1 MEHILKYFPELTDVQ
16 RNQLAQLETLYPE
29 WNAKINVIS
38 RKDIENLEVNHILH
52 SLGLVRFVKF
62 TPGTR
67 VMDLG
72 TGGGF
77 PGIPLA
83 VYYPDVSFHLVDRI
97 GKKLKVAQDIAE
109 RIGLTNVTFQH
120 GDVKEVKGKFDFVVS
135 RAVMDLGDMVPLVK
149 RYIDSEDRNAV
160 PNGLLCLKG
169 GDLSDEISK
178 GESYFDFFF
187 LTFFFRFWLPKM
199 SSSYSSE
206 SSFALSRPTYS
217 ILTMH
222 QMPPIRS
229 FSLCTTRSEGTSNG
243 SIFRFV
249 NRATYLSSRSS
260 NTTVILSM
268 MVYCPFS
275 LILDFTYSLWSGRT

>member
-1 MEHILKYFPELTDVQ
+1 MEHILQYFPELTEKQ
-16 RNQLAQLETLYPE
+16 REQMAQLEVMYPE

-52 SLGLVRFVKF
+52 SLGLVKFVKF

-83 VYYPDVSFHLVDRI
+83 IYYPDVTFHLVDRI

-109 RIGLTNVTFQH
+109 RIGLQNVTFQH

-135 RAVMDLGDMVPLVK
+135 RAVMDLGEMVPLVK
-149 RYIDSEDRNAV
+149 RFIDSEDRNAV

-169 GDLSDEISK
+169 GDLTGEVHKFKNQVLIDELS
-178 GESYFDFFF
+178 SYFKEDFFK
-187 LTFFFRFWLPKM
+187 TKKMIYLP
-199 SSSYSSE
+199 
-206 SSFALSRPTYS
+206 L
-217 ILTMH
+217 
-222 QMPPIRS
+222 
-229 FSLCTTRSEGTSNG
+229 
-243 SIFRFV
+243 
-249 NRATYLSSRSS
+249 
-260 NTTVILSM
+260 
-268 MVYCPFS
+268 
-275 LILDFTYSLWSGRT
+275 

>member
-149 RYIDSEDRNAV
+149 RFIDSEDRNAV

-178 GESYFDFFF
+178 YRNKVLIDELSSYFKEEFFKTKKV
-187 LTFFFRFWLPKM
+187 LYLP
-199 SSSYSSE
+199 
-206 SSFALSRPTYS
+206 L
-217 ILTMH
+217 
-222 QMPPIRS
+222 
-229 FSLCTTRSEGTSNG
+229 
-243 SIFRFV
+243 
-249 NRATYLSSRSS
+249 
-260 NTTVILSM
+260 
-268 MVYCPFS
+268 
-275 LILDFTYSLWSGRT
+275 

>member
-1 MEHILKYFPELTDVQ
+1 MEHILKYFPELTEVQ

-149 RYIDSEDRNAV
+149 RFIDSEDRNAV

-169 GDLSDEISK
+169 GDLSGEISK
-178 GESYFDFFF
+178 YRNKVLIDELSSYFKEEFFKTKKV
-187 LTFFFRFWLPKM
+187 LYLP
-199 SSSYSSE
+199 
-206 SSFALSRPTYS
+206 L
-217 ILTMH
+217 
-222 QMPPIRS
+222 
-229 FSLCTTRSEGTSNG
+229 
-243 SIFRFV
+243 
-249 NRATYLSSRSS
+249 
-260 NTTVILSM
+260 
-268 MVYCPFS
+268 
-275 LILDFTYSLWSGRT
+275 